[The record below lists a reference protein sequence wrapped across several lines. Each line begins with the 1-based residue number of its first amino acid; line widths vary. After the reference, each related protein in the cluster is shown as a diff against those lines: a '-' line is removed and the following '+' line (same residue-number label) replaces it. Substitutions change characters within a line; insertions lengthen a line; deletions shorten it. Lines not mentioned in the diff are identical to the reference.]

1 MTRILDFAAI
11 WSRKGFTAWAHKY
24 VIMPNHIHA
33 IVEIVNPK
41 HKKHRLK
48 NQFQIVDY
56 HGRMVVVVIVVA
68 TTMTMPVR
76 QPKSISSFMAG
87 FKAAVNSKI
96 DDFIDDNNLD
106 IPKYNCNN
114 RFFQRNYHDRV
125 IRNPTEYRRI
135 KYYIRN
141 NPQNWKGDD
150 LLPE

>member
-1 MTRILDFAAI
+1 MT
-11 WSRKGFTAWAHKY
+11 T
-24 VIMPNHIHA
+24 
-33 IVEIVNPK
+33 
-41 HKKHRLK
+41 
-48 NQFQIVDY
+48 
-56 HGRMVVVVIVVA
+56 
-68 TTMTMPVR
+68 PVR

-106 IPKYNCNN
+106 IPKYNRNN

-141 NPQNWKGDD
+141 NPKNWKGDD
-150 LLPE
+150 LSPN